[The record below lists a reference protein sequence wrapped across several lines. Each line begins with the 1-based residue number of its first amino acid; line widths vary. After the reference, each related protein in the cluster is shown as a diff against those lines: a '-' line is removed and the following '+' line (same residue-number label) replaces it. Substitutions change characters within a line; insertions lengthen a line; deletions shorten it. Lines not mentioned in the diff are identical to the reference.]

1 MCLPWGQ
8 HVRGRLHLMGKVCK
22 YHIKESDQVENLSEG
37 RSTWFE
43 LKGAKQTAILAS
55 VFICCV

>member
-1 MCLPWGQ
+1 MD
-8 HVRGRLHLMGKVCK
+8 KVCK

-37 RSTWFE
+37 RSTRFE